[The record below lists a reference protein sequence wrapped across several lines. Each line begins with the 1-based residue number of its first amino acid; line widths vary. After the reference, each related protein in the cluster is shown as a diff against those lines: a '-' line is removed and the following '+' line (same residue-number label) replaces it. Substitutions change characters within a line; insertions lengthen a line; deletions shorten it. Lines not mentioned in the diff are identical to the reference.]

1 MKKVFLI
8 GVIVLGLGALVFFS
22 IHSSGGGGKSI
33 KVYAHPAEQRRI
45 SQVVKA
51 GGQLTP
57 RVKVDISAHVVA
69 KIEHLYVKEG
79 DELVVGQPFLD
90 LEKKAFLAARDRA
103 EAQLAISRVQL
114 REREVDLTDA
124 KLKLRRVRRLAAAG
138 IASAEQVEDGE
149 LRRSSAELRLEQ
161 LQEEI
166 RRAEADL
173 GKANDDLEKTTIYSP
188 LSGRLIALNAEAG
201 EVVVS
206 GTMNNSGSVIGTVA
220 DLSEILLEVD
230 VDETEI
236 VELAI
241 GQPAKVLVDAL
252 PNREMKGRVVEIGS
266 SGYERSQQRDV
277 VFFKVKVL
285 LEDPDP
291 RLKPSMS
298 ARAEIEV
305 ARRDSVLV
313 VPIQSVVERPPAQAV
328 EQDGGASEEGEQ
340 QLVRV
345 ALLIEDGKV
354 VERPVELGLADATD
368 VEVITGVELGE
379 QVITGPYRALRDL
392 QAGDSVDIRSE
403 DSAAST
409 AD

>member
-1 MKKVFLI
+1 MKKVILI
-8 GVIVLGLGALVFFS
+8 GLIVLGLAAMVFAS
-22 IHSSGGGGKSI
+22 MNQQGSGGKGT
-33 KVYAHPAEQRRI
+33 KVYAHEAEQRRI

-69 KIEHLYVKEG
+69 KIERLYVEEG
-79 DELVVGQPFLD
+79 DEVVAGQPFLD
-90 LEKKAFLAARDRA
+90 LEKEAFQAARDRA
-103 EAQLAISRVQL
+103 RAQLEISRVQL
-114 REREVDLTDA
+114 REREVDFADA
-124 KLKLRRVRRLAAAG
+124 ELKLRRAKRLAEEG
-138 IASAEQVEDGE
+138 IKSAEQVEDAE
-149 LRRSSAELRLEQ
+149 LRRRSAELRLDQ
-161 LQEEI
+161 LREEI

-173 GKANDDLEKTTIYSP
+173 EKASDDLAKTTIYAP
-188 LSGRLIALNAEAG
+188 LTGRLISLNAEAG

-236 VELAI
+236 VDVAV

-252 PNREMKGRVVEIGS
+252 PDVELDGRVVEIGS

-305 ARRDSVLV
+305 ASNEVAVV
-313 VPIQSVVERPPAQAV
+313 VPIQSVVDRPATDRA
-328 EQDGGASEEGEQ
+328 EQSESEESEMI
-340 QLVRV
+340 RV

-354 VERPVELGLADATD
+354 VERPVEIGLADATD
-368 VEVITGVELGE
+368 VEVISGVNPGE

-392 QAGDSVDIRSE
+392 EAGEAVEIQGDDDAE
-403 DSAAST
+403 AAE
-409 AD
+409 